1 MQLVLNIEVTEL
13 MLLTNEDKIEYLL
26 TIIQEEKM
34 SENFL
39 AFINDFF
46 LVADTQV
53 VDVNFDNARCN
64 KFQ

>member
-26 TIIQEEKM
+26 TIIQKEKM

-53 VDVNFDNARCN
+53 VDVNFDNARCS